1 MKVCIDAGHGGK
13 DPGAAGGAT
22 TEKQIALDVANRVA
36 QKLQNSGIAVV
47 MTRDSDYFV
56 ELSDR
61 AKIANNAG
69 AEVFVSIHCNS
80 ASAEATGTEA
90 WIYPGTTDDRRLAE
104 DILQKLTART
114 GFRNRGVKEEN
125 FAVLRLTEC
134 PAVLV
139 ELGFISNPREE
150 QIMKTFDYQ
159 DEASTAIAEGIKEYA
174 GIAQTPA
181 ETVHWARQYLESLQ
195 AKGLISNP
203 SEWEDFDNPASKG
216 QVLALCAK
224 LAERL

>member
-13 DPGAAGGAT
+13 DPGAMGAT
-22 TEKQIALDVANRVA
+22 VAEKWIAMDVANRVA
-36 QKLQNSGIAVV
+36 EKLRRDGIEVV
-47 MTRDSDYFV
+47 VTRSDDTFI
-56 ELSDR
+56 ELAER
-61 AKIANNAG
+61 ANISNNAG
-69 AEVFVSIHCNS
+69 AAVFVSIHCNS

-125 FAVLRLTEC
+125 FAVLRLTKC

-150 QIMKTFDYQ
+150 QIMKTYDYQ

-174 GIAQTPA
+174 GITQTPV

>member
-13 DPGAAGGAT
+13 DPGAMGAT
-22 TEKQIALDVANRVA
+22 VAEKWIAMDVANRVA
-36 QKLQNSGIAVV
+36 EKLRKDGIEVV
-47 MTRDSDYFV
+47 VTRSDDTFL
-56 ELSDR
+56 ELAER
-61 AKIANNAG
+61 ANVSNNAG
-69 AEVFVSIHCNS
+69 ADVFVSIHCNS

-125 FAVLRLTEC
+125 FAVLRLTKC

-139 ELGFISNPREE
+139 ELGFISNPGEE

-159 DEASTAIAEGIKEYA
+159 DEASTAITEGIKEYA